1 MSDSTEKEQSP
12 QNIVIMIEDNISMN
26 SDDTSLNRCTQLSLL
41 FLCFALVVVLW
52 FSLLY
57 VVIN

>member
-26 SDDTSLNRCTQLSLL
+26 SDDTSLNRCTQLALL